1 MDIVKATGVN
11 TFHKVRS
18 TNISIHTEERENF
31 CSFANN
37 NIIYMRNCKL
47 HDNCLFQ
54 VKRHVLSAA
63 TLFDP

>member
-31 CSFANN
+31 CSFAKQQ
-37 NIIYMRNCKL
+37 YYLHEKL
-47 HDNCLFQ
+47 Q
-54 VKRHVLSAA
+54 TAR
-63 TLFDP
+63 